1 MISPD
6 NDNDDY
12 EGAMMIIKILHLSRL
27 LFHNCSNL
35 GSPSYSFSPNRQS
48 DHNHDDND
56 DKDDDGDKDGD
67 NYYLIAETHDGK
79 GDGESQT
86 AGE

>member
-1 MISPD
+1 
-6 NDNDDY
+6 
-12 EGAMMIIKILHLSRL
+12 MMMMIKILHLSRL

-48 DHNHDDND
+48 DHKYDDND
-56 DKDDDGDKDGD
+56 DKDDDF
-67 NYYLIAETHDGK
+67 YYLIAETHDGE
-79 GDGESQT
+79 GDGESKT